1 MATLTKGELI
11 EQIAD
16 LKQQLKNTEEQLED
30 SEQQLSEYQ
39 TANLSQ
45 QQQLQ

>member
-1 MATLTKGELI
+1 MATLTKRELI

-16 LKQQLKNTEEQLED
+16 LQQQLKNSEEQLED
-30 SEQQLSEYQ
+30 SEQQLSECQ
-39 TANLSQ
+39 ATNLSQ